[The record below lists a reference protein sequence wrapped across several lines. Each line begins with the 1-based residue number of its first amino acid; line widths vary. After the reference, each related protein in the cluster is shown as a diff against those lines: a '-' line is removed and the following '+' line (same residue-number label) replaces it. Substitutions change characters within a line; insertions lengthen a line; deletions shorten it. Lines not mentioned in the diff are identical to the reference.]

1 MSDEW
6 SAAELF
12 DEDYLH
18 FYLPRLTDATSD
30 AEAERIWSLL
40 SLQSGTDVLDLACGH
55 GRISN
60 RLAAMGARVT
70 GVDVTPLFLGM
81 ARRDAAERG
90 VDVDYVEGDMRTLPW
105 TDRFEAIV
113 SWFTAFGYFDD
124 AENKGVLR
132 EVHKA
137 LRLGGRFLVEL
148 NHKDGL
154 LPHWMPS
161 SVVTVDDALLV
172 DEREF

>member
-1 MSDEW
+1 M
-6 SAAELF
+6 
-12 DEDYLH
+12 
-18 FYLPRLTDATSD
+18 
-30 AEAERIWSLL
+30 
-40 SLQSGTDVLDLACGH
+40 
-55 GRISN
+55 
-60 RLAAMGARVT
+60 
-70 GVDVTPLFLGM
+70 
-81 ARRDAAERG
+81 
-90 VDVDYVEGDMRTLPW
+90 DYVEGDMRTLPW

-124 AENKGVLR
+124 AQNKGVLR

-172 DEREF
+172 DEREFDPVTGRSSCWRTIARDGSVRRTFYFTRLFGYTELRDWLLEAGFRSVEGFAGDGAPLTRESVRMILVATK